1 LKEFIADQTQ
11 WTHYL
16 EIFSSAIEVTFF
28 NRMFFVLTRD
38 RFLMF
43 SETQIEEKVLV
54 NDVEEG
60 DDVGRVM
67 LENMGQ
73 YTV

>member
-1 LKEFIADQTQ
+1 
-11 WTHYL
+11 
-16 EIFSSAIEVTFF
+16 
-28 NRMFFVLTRD
+28 MLTRD

-67 LENMGQ
+67 LENMRQ